1 MNNKYHYILSL
12 LALITISLSY
22 LWQMPI
28 LSYIS
33 IAIVLGMML
42 MESAVQ
48 DFYLLLSIAVPMNGF
63 KLSGIGL
70 SFIFLTISIIK
81 LLMKGQ
87 RNLTLSPILTIMGF
101 IVIFLTFIHEAS
113 YVTIGTTIN
122 SVILIT
128 YFIVLLTYLPVQK
141 LNIRYCTLL
150 FFTSL
155 IITQIFAILVT
166 GNLAELGDASNI
178 FRLGQ
183 KSEEFESY
191 DIFGGSM
198 GFPVRTVLLI
208 CMSISFFVGKY
219 SKIIKTSL
227 AGIVV
232 ILVIITFL
240 TISKVYLLGLGTLV
254 VSLFFVAKSSKARL
268 NIIGYL
274 ILMLVLGFVLLPQL
288 PYDVDDI
295 VDAFIFRIG
304 DSRDAEALTTHRS
317 VIYADVITY
326 LTNNF
331 SCLFFG
337 AGKEAYPEIGKMES
351 LAFYMEAHN
360 IILDCIMA
368 YGIVGL
374 ALIIALC
381 HSVIVRVRIMN
392 RKYQLSML
400 GALPLICWFMMSQ
413 TNSAFSVFHTYLWLP
428 FLVLF
433 MIMNKDILDNKLKT
447 NE

>member
-48 DFYLLLSIAVPMNGF
+48 DFYLLLSIAVPVGGY
-63 KLSGIGL
+63 KISGIGI
-70 SFIFLTISIIK
+70 SFVFLTISIVK
-81 LLMKGQ
+81 LLLKGQ
-87 RNLTLSPILTIMGF
+87 RNLRQNPIWEIVGFMVILLSL
-101 IVIFLTFIHEAS
+101 IHEVS
-113 YVTIGTTIN
+113 YVTIGSTIN
-122 SVILIT
+122 SIILIT
-128 YFIVLLTYLPVQK
+128 FFIILLTYLPVQK
-141 LNIRYCTLL
+141 INIRYCTLL

-155 IITQIFAILVT
+155 IITQIFAILAT
-166 GNLAELGDASNI
+166 GNLTELGDASKI
-178 FRLGQ
+178 YRLGQ
-183 KSEEFESY
+183 MSEDFESY

-198 GFPVRTVLLI
+198 SFPVRTVLLI
-208 CMSISFFVGKY
+208 CMSISFFIGKY
-219 SKIIKTSL
+219 SKVFKLFLLGII
-227 AGIVV
+227 V
-232 ILVIITFL
+232 ILFIITFL

-274 ILMLVLGFVLLPQL
+274 ILMLVLGFVFLPQL
-288 PYDVDDI
+288 PYDIDDI
-295 VDAFIFRIG
+295 VDAFIFRLG
-304 DSRDAEALTTHRS
+304 DSGDTEALTTHRS

-400 GALPLICWFMMSQ
+400 GALPMICWFMMSQ

-433 MIMNKDILDNKLKT
+433 MIMNKDIVDNKLKT